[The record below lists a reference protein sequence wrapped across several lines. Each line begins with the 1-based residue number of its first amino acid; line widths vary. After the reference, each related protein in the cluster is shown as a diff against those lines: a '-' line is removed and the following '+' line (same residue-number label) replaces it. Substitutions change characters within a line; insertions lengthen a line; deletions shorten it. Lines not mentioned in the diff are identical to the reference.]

1 MPKTKKLYILLG
13 VLAVLTAAVFAVS
26 RYEEK
31 KEEIRTSD
39 EIILSLPTDSV
50 TAVSW
55 TNESGSFAFTLE
67 DGAWVYEADAAF
79 PADTEK
85 IEALLEPFAS
95 CGAAFVI
102 ENVDD
107 EGLYGLDDPVC
118 TITLTAGD
126 ETYTVRLGDYSQMDS
141 QRYASIGDGKVYL
154 LSHDPLDEFSA
165 VLRDVICH
173 DTVPE
178 ISEAQEITFTGAE
191 NYTIQREEAGKSICA
206 DDVYFAGE
214 QPLDTSRVESY
225 LSSLSGLLLTE
236 YVTYNATEEELAAYG
251 LADPA
256 LTVSLVYPAPED
268 GEETESFILHLGQNA
283 AELEEA
289 AENGEYDA
297 VTCYARV
304 GDSGIVYEIAGTRY
318 DTLLRAGVDAL
329 RHAEIFTA
337 DFTEVTAMEI
347 TLDGE
352 TYEFALGVPEA
363 GEDAENTETEDGEEE
378 TAWLWNGE
386 KIDTASIESALAA
399 VKATEFTDDNTG
411 GTVEL
416 RLTLTLDNESFPT
429 LSLAF
434 YRRGGESC
442 LAVVNG
448 ESVALVP
455 RSQVVDLAEAVRA
468 ITLGTEESS

>member
-39 EIILSLPTDSV
+39 EIILALPTDSV

-67 DGAWVYEADAAF
+67 DGAWVYEADDGF

-85 IEALLEPFAS
+85 IETLLEPFAS

-102 ENVDD
+102 ENVED
-107 EGLYGLDDPVC
+107 ESIYGLDDPAG

-126 ETYTVRLGDYSQMDS
+126 ETYTVRLGDFSQMDS

-165 VLRDVICH
+165 VLSDVIRH
-173 DTVPE
+173 DTVPD
-178 ISEAQEITFTGAE
+178 ITEAEKITFTGAE
-191 NYTIQREEAGKSICA
+191 EYTIRREESGKSICA
-206 DDVYFAGE
+206 GDVYFAGE

-225 LSSLSGLLLTE
+225 LSSLSGLSLTE
-236 YVTYNATEEELAAYG
+236 YVTYDAAEEELAAYG
-251 LADPA
+251 LDDPA
-256 LTVSLVYPAPED
+256 LSVTVEYSASDD
-268 GEETESFILHLGQNA
+268 GEETETFTLHLGQNA

-289 AENGEYDA
+289 AESGEYDD

-304 GDSGIVYEIAGTRY
+304 GDSGIVYEITGTRY
-318 DTLLRAGVDAL
+318 DTLLRAGVDDL
-329 RHAEIFTA
+329 RHAEVFTA
-337 DFTEVTAMEI
+337 DFAEVTAMEI
-347 TLDGE
+347 ALDGE
-352 TYEFALGVPEA
+352 TYTFALGVPET
-363 GEDAENTETEDGEEE
+363 EENAETDDGEEE
-378 TAWLWNGE
+378 TVWLWNGAE
-386 KIDTASIESALAA
+386 IDVSAIESALAA
-399 VKATEFTDDNTG
+399 VKASEFTDESSG

-416 RLTLTLDNESFPT
+416 RLTLTLDNESFPELT
-429 LSLAF
+429 LAF

-455 RSQVVDLAEAVRA
+455 RSQVVNLAEAVRA
-468 ITLGTEESS
+468 ITLGAEE

>member
-1 MPKTKKLYILLG
+1 MPKAKKLYILLG

-39 EIILSLPTDSV
+39 EIILALPTDSV

-55 TNESGSFAFTLE
+55 TNESGSFAFALE
-67 DGAWVYEADAAF
+67 DGTWVYEADDGF

-85 IEALLEPFAS
+85 IETLLEPFAS

-102 ENVDD
+102 ENVED
-107 EGLYGLDDPVC
+107 ESLYGLDDPAG

-126 ETYTVRLGDYSQMDS
+126 ETYTVRLGDFSQMDS
-141 QRYASIGDGKVYL
+141 QRYAAIGDGKVYL

-165 VLRDVICH
+165 VLSDVIRH
-173 DTVPE
+173 DAVPD
-178 ISEAQEITFTGAE
+178 ITEAEKITFTGAE
-191 NYTIQREEAGKSICA
+191 EYTIRREESGKSICA

-214 QPLDTSRVESY
+214 QPLDTSRVDSY
-225 LSSLSGLLLTE
+225 LSSLSGLSLTE
-236 YVTYNATEEELAAYG
+236 YVIYDATEEELAAYG
-251 LADPA
+251 LDDPA
-256 LTVSLVYPAPED
+256 LSVTVEYSASDD
-268 GEETESFILHLGQNA
+268 GEETETFTLHLGQNA

-289 AENGEYDA
+289 AESGEYDD

-304 GDSGIVYEIAGTRY
+304 GDSGIVYEITGTRY
-318 DTLLRAGVDAL
+318 DALLRASVDDL

-337 DFTEVTAMEI
+337 DFAEVTAIEI
-347 TLDGE
+347 TLDDE
-352 TYEFALGVPEA
+352 TVEFALGVPEN
-363 GEDAENTETEDGEEE
+363 EDNAENAKADDGGEE
-378 TAWLWNGE
+378 TVWLWNGAE
-386 KIDTASIESALAA
+386 IDVSSIESALAA
-399 VKATEFTDDNTG
+399 VKASEFTDESSG

-416 RLTLTLDNESFPT
+416 RLTLTLDNESFPELT
-429 LSLAF
+429 LAF

-448 ESVALVP
+448 ESIALVP
-455 RSQVVDLAEAVRA
+455 RSQVVSLAEAVRA
-468 ITLGTEESS
+468 ITLGAEE

>member
-31 KEEIRTSD
+31 KEEIRTSG
-39 EIILSLPTDSV
+39 EIILALPTDSV

-67 DGAWVYEADAAF
+67 DGTWVYEADAAF

-85 IEALLEPFAS
+85 IETLLEPFVS

-102 ENVDD
+102 DNVED
-107 EGLYGLDDPVC
+107 ESLYGLDDPVC
-118 TITLTAGD
+118 TIVLTAGD
-126 ETYTVRLGDYSQMDS
+126 ETYTVRLGDFSRMDS

-165 VLRDVICH
+165 VLSDMIRHDV
-173 DTVPE
+173 VPD
-178 ISEAQEITFTGAE
+178 ITEAENITFTGAE
-191 NYTIQREEAGKSICA
+191 NYTIRREEAGKSICA

-225 LSSLSGLLLTE
+225 LSSLSGLSLTE
-236 YVTYNATEEELAAYG
+236 YVTYDVTEEELAAYG
-251 LADPA
+251 LDAPA
-256 LTVSLVYPAPED
+256 LTVTVEYSASD
-268 GEETESFILHLGQNA
+268 DEEATETFTLHLGQNA
-283 AELEEA
+283 AELEAA
-289 AENGEYDA
+289 AESGEYDG

-304 GDSGIVYEIAGTRY
+304 GDSGIVYEITGTRY
-318 DTLLRAGVDAL
+318 DTLLRAGVDDL

-337 DFTEVTAMEI
+337 DFAEVTAMEI

-352 TYEFALGVPEA
+352 TYEFALGAPEN
-363 GEDAENTETEDGEEE
+363 GDDTENTKADDGEEE
-378 TAWLWNGE
+378 TVWLWNGAE
-386 KIDTASIESALAA
+386 IDVSAIESALAA
-399 VKATEFTDDNTG
+399 VKTSEFADDGTG
-411 GTVEL
+411 DTLEL
-416 RLTLTLDNESFPT
+416 RLTLTLDNESFPELT
-429 LSLAF
+429 LAF

-448 ESVALVP
+448 ESIALVP
-455 RSQVVDLAEAVRA
+455 RSQVVSLAEAVRA
-468 ITLGTEESS
+468 ITLGTEE

>member
-1 MPKTKKLYILLG
+1 MPKMKKLYILLG

-26 RYEEK
+26 RYEAKE
-31 KEEIRTSD
+31 EEIRTSG

-67 DGAWVYEADAAF
+67 DGMWVYEADAAF

-118 TITLTAGD
+118 TIDLTAGD
-126 ETYTVRLGDYSQMDS
+126 ETYTVRLGDFSQMDS

-165 VLRDVICH
+165 VLSDVIRH
-173 DTVPE
+173 DIVPN
-178 ISEAQEITFTGAE
+178 ITEAEEITFTGEE
-191 NYTIQREEAGKSICA
+191 NYTITREESGKSICA

-225 LSSLSGLLLTE
+225 LSSLSGLSLTE
-236 YVTYNATEEELAAYG
+236 YVTYNATAEELAAYG
-251 LADPA
+251 LDTPA

-268 GEETESFILHLGQNA
+268 GEKTESFTLHLGQNA

-289 AENGEYDA
+289 AESGEYDA

-304 GDSGIVYEIAGTRY
+304 GDSGIVYEISGTRY
-318 DTLLRAGVDAL
+318 DTLLRAGVDDL

-347 TLDGE
+347 ALDGE

-363 GEDAENTETEDGEEE
+363 GEDAEKTETDEEE

-386 KIDTASIESALAA
+386 EIDTSSIESALAA

-429 LSLAF
+429 LSLTF

-455 RSQVVDLAEAVRA
+455 RSQVVDLAEAIRA
-468 ITLGTEESS
+468 ITLGAEE

>member
-1 MPKTKKLYILLG
+1 MPKAKKLYILLG

-26 RYEEK
+26 RYEVK
-31 KEEIRTSD
+31 KEEIRTSG
-39 EIILSLPTDSV
+39 ETILALPVDSV
-50 TAVSW
+50 TAISW
-55 TNESGSFAFTLE
+55 TNESGSFAFALE
-67 DGAWVYEADAAF
+67 EGAWVYEADAAF

-85 IEALLEPFAS
+85 IEALLEPFTS
-95 CGAAFVI
+95 CSAAFVI

-126 ETYTVRLGDYSQMDS
+126 ETYTVRLGDFSQMDS
-141 QRYASIGDGKVYL
+141 QRYASVGDGKVYL
-154 LSHDPLDEFSA
+154 LSHDPLDELSA
-165 VLRDVICH
+165 ALSDVIRH
-173 DTVPE
+173 DTVPD
-178 ISEAQEITFTGAE
+178 ITEAEEITFTGAE
-191 NYTIQREEAGKSICA
+191 NYTITHEASGKSICA
-206 DDVYFAGE
+206 EDVYFAGE

-225 LSSLSGLLLTE
+225 LSSLSGLSLTE

-251 LADPA
+251 LDTPA
-256 LTVSLVYPAPED
+256 LTVSLVYPLSED
-268 GEETESFILHLGQNA
+268 GEETESFTLHLGQNA

-289 AENGEYDA
+289 AESGEYDA

-304 GDSGIVYEIAGTRY
+304 GNSGIVYEIAGTRY

-337 DFTEVTAMEI
+337 DFAEVTAMEI

-352 TYEFALGVPEA
+352 TYEFALGVPET
-363 GEDAENTETEDGEEE
+363 GEDAENGETDDGGEE
-378 TAWLWNGE
+378 TVWLWNGE
-386 KIDTASIESALAA
+386 EIDVSSIESALSA

-416 RLTLTLDNESFPT
+416 RLTLTLDNESFPELT
-429 LSLAF
+429 LAF

-455 RSQVVDLAEAVRA
+455 RSQVVSLAEAVRA
-468 ITLGTEESS
+468 ITLGAEE

>member
-1 MPKTKKLYILLG
+1 MPKTKKLYILLA

-67 DGAWVYEADAAF
+67 DGTWVCEADAAF

-118 TITLTAGD
+118 TIDLTAGD

-165 VLRDVICH
+165 VPSDVICH
-173 DTVPE
+173 DAVPE
-178 ISEAQEITFTGAE
+178 ITEAEEITFTGAE

-206 DDVYFAGE
+206 GDVYFAGE

-225 LSSLSGLLLTE
+225 LSSLSGLSLTE

-251 LADPA
+251 LDAPA
-256 LTVSLVYPAPED
+256 LTVSLVYPLSED
-268 GEETESFILHLGQNA
+268 GEETGSFTLHLGQNA

-289 AENGEYDA
+289 AESGEYDA

-318 DTLLRAGVDAL
+318 DTLLRAGTDAL
-329 RHAEIFTA
+329 CHAEIFTA

-347 TLDGE
+347 ALDGE
-352 TYEFALGVPEA
+352 TYEFALGVPETD
-363 GEDAENTETEDGEEE
+363 EDAENGETEDGEEE
-378 TAWLWNGE
+378 TFWLWNGE
-386 KIDTASIESALAA
+386 EIDASSIESALAA

-416 RLTLTLDNESFPT
+416 RLTLALDNESFPELT
-429 LSLAF
+429 LTF

-448 ESVALVP
+448 QSVALVP
-455 RSQVVDLAEAVRA
+455 RSQVVTLAEAIRA
-468 ITLGTEESS
+468 ITLGTEES

>member
-1 MPKTKKLYILLG
+1 MPKTKKLYILLA

-55 TNESGSFAFTLE
+55 TNESGSFAFALE

-118 TITLTAGD
+118 TIDLTAGD

-165 VLRDVICH
+165 VLSDVIRH

-178 ISEAQEITFTGAE
+178 ITEAEEITFTGTE
-191 NYTIQREEAGKSICA
+191 NYTIEREETGKSICA

-225 LSSLSGLLLTE
+225 LSSLSGLSFTE

-256 LTVSLVYPAPED
+256 LTVSLVYPASED
-268 GEETESFILHLGQNA
+268 GEETGSFTLHLGQNA

-289 AENGEYDA
+289 AESGEYDA

-304 GDSGIVYEIAGTRY
+304 DDSGIVYEIAGTRY
-318 DTLLRAGVDAL
+318 DTLLRAGTDAL

-352 TYEFALGVPEA
+352 TYEFALGVPETD
-363 GEDAENTETEDGEEE
+363 EDAENGETEDGGEE
-378 TAWLWNGE
+378 TFWLWNGE
-386 KIDTASIESALAA
+386 EIDASSIESALAA

-416 RLTLTLDNESFPT
+416 RLTLALDNESFPELT
-429 LSLAF
+429 LTF

-448 ESVALVP
+448 QSVALVP
-455 RSQVVDLAEAVRA
+455 RSQVVTLAEAIRA
-468 ITLGTEESS
+468 ITLGTEES